1 MTSLYAPGTE
11 DIRQRLRPF
20 GFFFEKSLKDLIKGI
35 RSHNET
41 PEKLDQFFKQV
52 LSECREEVN
61 SPDLNSKT
69 NAVLKLTYLEM
80 YGFDMAWCNFHIL
93 EVMSSNKLQQKRV
106 GYLGASQSF
115 YKDSDILML
124 ATNLLKKDLKYDGN
138 NDVVKVGIALSG
150 LSTIITPSLARD
162 IADDL
167 FTMLNSTRPYIRK
180 KAITALFKV
189 FLQYPEALRD
199 NFDKFVSKLDDDD
212 ISVVSAAVSVICELS
227 KKNPQPFIQLSPLL
241 YEILVSIDNNW
252 IIIRLLKLFT
262 NLSQVEPK
270 LRAKLLPKILELMD
284 STVATSVIYESVNCI
299 VKGNMLEED
308 DFETAMTCLERL
320 HTFCDSQDPNLRYIS
335 CILFYKIGKIN
346 TDFISRFDQLIIR
359 LLSDV
364 DVSIRSKAIELVE
377 GIVNEDNLKPVIQ
390 TLMKQFV
397 DEDVVILQAG
407 NVVYERSKR
416 IPIIIPE
423 NYKIKMVNVII
434 TICSADNYSNV
445 NDFEWYNAVI
455 IDLAMLCQEISD
467 KTLGLK
473 IGEQLRNLMIKV
485 PSMREVTITNIIKL
499 VSNESINRQLPTIL
513 RECIWCLGEFSTF
526 VENGNDLIKVMIG
539 NTSYYSHSVQE
550 VLILALLKIF
560 SNWCNNAQEDKGV
573 EVELMLKE
581 LIKFFEN
588 LSFSSTFEV
597 QERSVEVLEFL
608 KLSLEALEE
617 DSDGLPMLLS
627 EVLPSFFNVYE
638 LAPIARGTQS
648 KLEID
653 EDIDLETPFLTKEE
667 YDELLDDQ
675 KSDSMSDLISDISMD
690 EQADPEYIEYSD
702 TSYEEKEKLNDHD
715 NPFEIERKKERMTN
729 PYYLDEE
736 DEGNVQKSKD
746 LLGLSED
753 DSSKGMQE
761 TIRLNRPDNDLKSL
775 SLSTVGNGEERKNKK
790 KKKKKKRVQVLS
802 DQPVVEITSKKKDV
816 SPKLH
821 GNEISST
828 SSKIDKIDLKM
839 RSKLESFDFS
849 NFGTSSNSV
858 KESQQGGDLKEED
871 DLELNRLE
879 AKLNAQGNKNDF
891 SDAEEVIVIKKKKKG
906 KKSKSKIKQKS
917 KQENSPESN
926 ELLRDQ
932 NQNSPEIS

>member
-1 MTSLYAPGTE
+1 MTSLYAPGAD

-20 GFFFEKSLKDLIKGI
+20 GFFFEKTLKDLIKGI

-41 PEKLDQFFKQV
+41 PEKLDQFFTQV
-52 LSECREEVN
+52 LSECRDEVN

-69 NAVLKLTYLEM
+69 NAVLKLIYLEM

-106 GYLGASQSF
+106 GYLAASQSF

-227 KKNPQPFIQLSPLL
+227 KKNPQPFIKLSPLL
-241 YEILVSIDNNW
+241 YEILVTIDNNW

-270 LRAKLLPKILELMD
+270 LRAKLLPKILELMN

-299 VKGNMLEED
+299 VRGNMLEND
-308 DFETAMTCLERL
+308 DFETAVACLERL
-320 HTFCDSQDPNLRYIS
+320 CTFCDSPDPNLRYIS

-346 TDFISRFDQLIIR
+346 TDFISRFDKLIIR

-377 GIVNEDNLKPVIQ
+377 GIIDEDNLKAVVQ

-397 DEDVVILQAG
+397 DEDMVILQTG

-423 NYKIKMVNVII
+423 NYKIKMINTII
-434 TICSADNYSNV
+434 SICFVDNYSNV
-445 NDFEWYNAVI
+445 NDFEWYNALMM
-455 IDLAMLCQEISD
+455 DLTMLCQDISD
-467 KTLGLK
+467 KTLGYK
-473 IGEQLRNLMIKV
+473 IGEQFRNLMIKV

-499 VSNESINRQLPTIL
+499 VSNDSINRQLSTIL

-526 VENGNDLIKVMIG
+526 IENGDDLIKVMIG
-539 NTSYYSHSVQE
+539 NSGYYSHDVQE
-550 VLILALLKIF
+550 VLILALVKIF
-560 SNWCNNAQEDKGV
+560 STWCNNVREDKDI
-573 EVELMLKE
+573 EIKLILKK
-581 LIKFFEN
+581 LIEFFDN
-588 LSFSSTFEV
+588 LSYSSTFEV

-608 KLSLEALEE
+608 KLSGEALEK
-617 DSDGLPMLLS
+617 DSEGLPMLLS
-627 EVLPSFFNVYE
+627 EVLPSFFNAYE
-638 LAPIARGTQS
+638 LAPIARGTQ
-648 KLEID
+648 LNLAIG

-667 YDELLDDQ
+667 TDVLLDGQ
-675 KSDSMSDLISDISMD
+675 KTDSMSDLVSDTSMD
-690 EQADPEYIEYSD
+690 EQAEPGFINDSD
-702 TSYEEKEKLNDHD
+702 TSYEEKEPLNDSD
-715 NPFEIERKKERMTN
+715 NPFEVERKKERMTN
-729 PYYLDEE
+729 PYYLGEE
-736 DEGNVQKSKD
+736 NEEETHKSKD
-746 LLGLSED
+746 LLDLDEGNTA
-753 DSSKGMQE
+753 GGNPE
-761 TIRLNRPDNDLKSL
+761 TIRLNKPDNTLNSL
-775 SLSTVGNGEERKNKK
+775 SVSTVEKDKK
-790 KKKKKKRVQVLS
+790 KKKGKKKKRVQVLS
-802 DQPVVEITSKKKDV
+802 DQPVIEAAPKKKDAFQ
-816 SPKLH
+816 KLH
-821 GNEISST
+821 GNQT
-828 SSKIDKIDLKM
+828 ALTPSKKDKINLRM
-839 RSKLESFDFS
+839 HSQLENFDFS
-849 NFGTSSNSV
+849 NFGPSSSAVN
-858 KESQQGGDLKEED
+858 ESLQEGKMREED
-871 DLELNRLE
+871 ELELNRLE
-879 AKLNAQGNKNDF
+879 AKLNVQGEKNNL
-891 SDAEEVIVIKKKKKG
+891 SDPEAVIIIKKKKKG
-906 KKSKSKIKQKS
+906 RRTKSKTKIKPRAD
-917 KQENSPESN
+917 NSPGPN
-926 ELLRDQ
+926 DLLRDH
-932 NQNSPEIS
+932 SSTDI

>member
-227 KKNPQPFIQLSPLL
+227 KKNSQPFIQLSPLL

-377 GIVNEDNLKPVIQ
+377 GIVNEDNLKPIIQ

-423 NYKIKMVNVII
+423 NYKIKIVNVII
-434 TICSADNYSNV
+434 SICSGDNYSSV

-467 KTLGLK
+467 KTLGYK

-499 VSNESINRQLPTIL
+499 ISEESINRQLPTIM
-513 RECIWCLGEFSTF
+513 RECIWCLGEFSAL
-526 VENGNDLIKVMIG
+526 VENGDDLIKVMIG
-539 NTSYYSHSVQE
+539 NTGYYSHSVQE

-560 SNWCNNAQEDKGV
+560 SNWCNNVQEDKGI

-653 EDIDLETPFLTKEE
+653 EAIDLETPFLTKEE
-667 YDELLDDQ
+667 CDELLNDQ
-675 KSDSMSDLISDISMD
+675 KIDSMGSDLISDTSMD
-690 EQADPEYIEYSD
+690 EQGDPEYIDYSD

-736 DEGNVQKSKD
+736 DEGNAEKSKD
-746 LLGLSED
+746 LLVLSED
-753 DSSKGMQE
+753 DSSKTKPE
-761 TIRLNRPDNDLKSL
+761 TIRLNRQDNDLKSL
-775 SLSTVGNGEERKNKK
+775 SLFTVENGEEKK
-790 KKKKKKRVQVLS
+790 SKKKKKKRVQVLS
-802 DQPVVEITSKKKDV
+802 DQPVVEITSKKKEV
-816 SPKLH
+816 SPNPH
-821 GNEISST
+821 GNETST
-828 SSKIDKIDLKM
+828 TSTKIDKINLKM
-839 RSKLESFDFS
+839 RSKLENFDFS

-858 KESQQGGDLKEED
+858 KESQQGGDLKED
-871 DLELNRLE
+871 DDKELNRSE
-879 AKLNAQGNKNDF
+879 GKLNENGNKNDF

-917 KQENSPESN
+917 KKENSPESK
-926 ELLRDQ
+926 E
-932 NQNSPEIS
+932 

>member
-1 MTSLYAPGTE
+1 MTSLYAPGAE

-106 GYLGASQSF
+106 GYLAASQSF

-241 YEILVSIDNNW
+241 YEILVTIDNNW

-270 LRAKLLPKILELMD
+270 LRAKLLPKILELME

-308 DFETAMTCLERL
+308 DFETAMACLERL

-377 GIVNEDNLKPVIQ
+377 GIVDEDNLKAIVQ

-397 DEDVVILQAG
+397 DEDVVILQTG
-407 NVVYERSKR
+407 SIVYEKSKR

-434 TICSADNYSNV
+434 SICSADNYSSV

-455 IDLAMLCQEISD
+455 MDLAMLCQDISD
-467 KTLGLK
+467 KSLGSK
-473 IGEQLRNLMIKV
+473 IGEQFRNLMIKV
-485 PSMREVTITNIIKL
+485 PSMREVTIANIIKL
-499 VSNESINRQLPTIL
+499 ISNDNINKQLPTVL
-513 RECIWCLGEFSTF
+513 RECIWCLGEFSTL
-526 VENGNDLIKVMIG
+526 VENGNDLIKIMTENI
-539 NTSYYSHSVQE
+539 SYYSHSVQE
-550 VLILALLKIF
+550 VLISALVKVF
-560 SNWCNNAQEDKGV
+560 SNWCNNFQEDKRFEIKMV
-573 EVELMLKE
+573 LKE
-581 LIKFFEN
+581 LIEFFEN
-588 LSFSSTFEV
+588 LSYSSTFEV

-608 KLSLEALEE
+608 RLSLEALEE
-617 DSDGLPMLLS
+617 DTEGLPMLLS
-627 EVLPSFFNVYE
+627 EVLPSFFNAYE
-638 LAPIARGTQS
+638 LAPIARGTQL
-648 KLEID
+648 KLAVD
-653 EDIDLETPFLTKEE
+653 ENLDLETPFLTKEAA
-667 YDELLDDQ
+667 DELLDEQ
-675 KSDSMSDLISDISMD
+675 KSDAISDLMSDISMD
-690 EQADPEYIEYSD
+690 EQVELKFVDDSD
-702 TSYEEKEKLNDHD
+702 TSYEEKEKLDD
-715 NPFEIERKKERMTN
+715 FENPFEIEREKERMSN
-729 PYYLDEE
+729 PYYLGEE
-736 DEGNVQKSKD
+736 DEERTKNSKD
-746 LLGLSED
+746 LLDLNEEE
-753 DSSKGMQE
+753 SSDKKPE
-761 TIRLNRPDNDLKSL
+761 TIRLNKTDNSLNSL
-775 SLSTVGNGEERKNKK
+775 SLSTTEISRKK
-790 KKKKKKRVQVLS
+790 KKGKKKNRVQVLS
-802 DQPVVEITSKKKDV
+802 DEPVIEAAPKRKDAFQKPHDNHSTQNPLKKD
-816 SPKLH
+816 
-821 GNEISST
+821 
-828 SSKIDKIDLKM
+828 KINLRM
-839 RSKLESFDFS
+839 HSQLENFDFS
-849 NFGTSSNSV
+849 NFGQSSNAGRGSQEEGNLR
-858 KESQQGGDLKEED
+858 KEDE
-871 DLELNRLE
+871 LELSRLE
-879 AKLNAQGNKNDF
+879 ANLIVKDEKDNL
-891 SDAEEVIVIKKKKKG
+891 SDTEEVIVIKKKKKG
-906 KKSKSKIKQKS
+906 KKSKSKNKLKT
-917 KQENSPESN
+917 KAKNSPEPN
-926 ELLRDQ
+926 EFLRDQ
-932 NQNSPEIS
+932 STDI

>member
-1 MTSLYAPGTE
+1 MTSLYAPGAE

-106 GYLGASQSF
+106 GYLAASQSF

-241 YEILVSIDNNW
+241 YEILVTIDNNW

-270 LRAKLLPKILELMD
+270 LRAKLLPKILELME

-308 DFETAMTCLERL
+308 DFETAMACLERL

-377 GIVNEDNLKPVIQ
+377 GIVDEDNLKAIVQ

-397 DEDVVILQAG
+397 DEDVVILQTG
-407 NVVYERSKR
+407 SIVYEKSKR

-434 TICSADNYSNV
+434 SICSADNYSSV

-455 IDLAMLCQEISD
+455 MDLAMLCQDISD
-467 KTLGLK
+467 KSLGSK
-473 IGEQLRNLMIKV
+473 IGEQFRNLMIKV
-485 PSMREVTITNIIKL
+485 PSMREVTIANIIKL
-499 VSNESINRQLPTIL
+499 ISNDNINKQLPTVL
-513 RECIWCLGEFSTF
+513 RECIWCLGEFSTL
-526 VENGNDLIKVMIG
+526 VENGNDLIKIMTENI
-539 NTSYYSHSVQE
+539 SYYSHSVQE
-550 VLILALLKIF
+550 VLILALVKVF
-560 SNWCNNAQEDKGV
+560 SNWCNNFQEDKRFEIKMV
-573 EVELMLKE
+573 LKE
-581 LIKFFEN
+581 LIEFFEN
-588 LSFSSTFEV
+588 LSYSSTFEV

-608 KLSLEALEE
+608 RLSLEALEE
-617 DSDGLPMLLS
+617 DTEGLPMLLS
-627 EVLPSFFNVYE
+627 EVLPSFFNAYE
-638 LAPIARGTQS
+638 LAPIARGTQL
-648 KLEID
+648 KLAVD
-653 EDIDLETPFLTKEE
+653 ENLDLETPFLTKEAA
-667 YDELLDDQ
+667 DELLDEQ
-675 KSDSMSDLISDISMD
+675 KSDATSDLMSDISMD
-690 EQADPEYIEYSD
+690 EQVELKFVDDSD
-702 TSYEEKEKLNDHD
+702 TSYEEKEKLDD
-715 NPFEIERKKERMTN
+715 FENPFEIEREKERMSN
-729 PYYLDEE
+729 PYYLGEE
-736 DEGNVQKSKD
+736 DEERTKNSKD
-746 LLGLSED
+746 LLDLNEEE
-753 DSSKGMQE
+753 SSDKKPE
-761 TIRLNRPDNDLKSL
+761 TIRLNRTDNSLNSL
-775 SLSTVGNGEERKNKK
+775 SLSTTEISRKK
-790 KKKKKKRVQVLS
+790 KKGKKKNRVQVLS
-802 DQPVVEITSKKKDV
+802 DEPVIEAAPKRKDAFQKPHDNHSTQNPLKKD
-816 SPKLH
+816 
-821 GNEISST
+821 
-828 SSKIDKIDLKM
+828 KINLRM
-839 RSKLESFDFS
+839 HSQLENFDFS
-849 NFGTSSNSV
+849 NFGQSSNAGRGSQEEGNLR
-858 KESQQGGDLKEED
+858 KEDE
-871 DLELNRLE
+871 LELSRLE
-879 AKLNAQGNKNDF
+879 ANLIVKDEKDNL
-891 SDAEEVIVIKKKKKG
+891 SDTEEVIVIKKKKKG
-906 KKSKSKIKQKS
+906 KKSKSKNKLKT
-917 KQENSPESN
+917 KAKNSPEPN
-926 ELLRDQ
+926 EFLRDQ
-932 NQNSPEIS
+932 STDI